1 MMMDMLILI
10 ACTGRAFLGFCGIRF
25 VFSTT
30 QNHPGTRDDSFLRM
44 EFRSAVPP

>member
-10 ACTGRAFLGFCGIRF
+10 ACIGRVFLGFCGIHF
-25 VFSTT
+25 IFSTT
-30 QNHPGTRDDSFLRM
+30 QNHPSTRDDSFLRM